1 MTIIE
6 AYSKK
11 ISVITNGKVTLRLVK
26 KNKNSYF
33 VNVTTSEEYVWEFE
47 ELMDDWEEAKI

>member
-1 MTIIE
+1 MTIIQ
-6 AYSKK
+6 AISKK
-11 ISVITNGKVTLRLVK
+11 VSVITNGKVTLRFVK

-33 VNVTTSEEYVWEFE
+33 VNVDTSKEYMWEFE